1 MGGAKNGMRSC
12 VGGTEKPPAMGWDC
26 WKVTKR
32 NLCCWREAST
42 AFPVP
47 VGGSEQQRDLFPE
60 PEAAVY
66 GFRVLQGP
74 AVADADAV
82 EHGGAGMLR
91 RLRYPQASALDHPER
106 ADR

>member
-1 MGGAKNGMRSC
+1 MRGRHRKTPGDGVGPLESYETKSVLLAGGVYG
-12 VGGTEKPPAMGWDC
+12 
-26 WKVTKR
+26 
-32 NLCCWREAST
+32 
-42 AFPVP
+42 VP
-47 VGGSEQQRDLFPE
+47 CACGGSEQQRDLFPE

-91 RLRYPQASALDHPER
+91 RLRYPQASALDHLER